1 MIVLLF
7 VRTVFG
13 WLAVLLATMVHA
25 FLIVLGGESDFSER
39 VLRSW
44 ARFFVWITGARLV
57 VKHDATL
64 DPQKSYVYVSN
75 HTSNLDAPALL
86 AVIDRPLRFI
96 AKKELSRIPLF
107 GWAARRMG
115 HVFIDRK
122 DRQAATRAIRRRIE
136 KGLSGVALFFF
147 AEGTRSTT
155 EELLPFKKGAAVAAI
170 ETGLD
175 CVPIGL
181 AGARDVLRPKGL
193 SVFHPGPVAVVFGP
207 PIPVLGHSLDER
219 DRLVDAQR
227 AAVELAVAEARALVA
242 VAKGP
247 GMRSTVR
254 ARWRR

>member
-7 VRTVFG
+7 LRTVFG
-13 WLAVLLATMVHA
+13 WIAFFIATMVHA

-44 ARFFVWITGARLV
+44 ARFFVWVTGARLT
-57 VKHDATL
+57 VKFDAPL

-75 HTSNLDAPALL
+75 HTSNLDALALL

-122 DRQAATRAIRRRIE
+122 DRQGATRAIRRRID
-136 KGLSGVALFFF
+136 KGLGGVALFFF
-147 AEGTRSTT
+147 AEGTRSKTDA
-155 EELLPFKKGAAVAAI
+155 LLPFKKGAAVAAL

-181 AGARDVLRPKGL
+181 AGAREVVKPKGL
-193 SVFHPGPVAVVFGP
+193 SVFQPGPVAVVFGP
-207 PIPVLGHSLDER
+207 PIPVSGHSIEER

-227 AAVELAVAEARALVA
+227 AAVERAVAEARALVSA
-242 VAKGP
+242 AR
-247 GMRSTVR
+247 RS
-254 ARWRR
+254 